1 MRHDPHT
8 AFKGLGVALIT
19 PFTPDGQIDFTR
31 LAELVNRVI
40 DNGVDYLL
48 ALGTTSEYPTLA
60 PPEKDDVLRCI
71 LETNANRLPVM
82 VGLGGPNTQFMI
94 RKLEHLAAFDVDA
107 ILTVTPYYN
116 KPSQAGLIAH
126 YKTFA
131 AATDMPVFLYNVPGR
146 TSCNL
151 EAATTLRIA
160 EECPNVVGIKEA
172 SGMMKQ
178 ILQLLAKRSEGFM
191 VISGDD
197 LLTLPLMTAG
207 ADGLI
212 SVMANAFPKKVADM
226 VHHIMRQELVEART
240 IHQQLVPLTVDCFK
254 EGSPAGVKAI
264 MSAMGLIDNALR
276 LPLVPVSEK
285 LQEEIGRLL
294 SAGL

>member
-1 MRHDPHT
+1 MRHDT
-8 AFKGLGVALIT
+8 LQSFKGLGVALIT
-19 PFTPDGQIDFTR
+19 PFTTDGKIDFPQ
-31 LAELVNRVI
+31 LESLVNNVV

-60 PPEKDDVLRCI
+60 PDEKDDVLRCI
-71 LETNANRLPVM
+71 LNANAGRLPVM

-94 RKLEHLAAFDVDA
+94 RKLERLAPFDVDA

-116 KPSQAGLIAH
+116 KPSQAGLVAH
-126 YKTFA
+126 YKTFT

-151 EAATTLRIA
+151 EWPTTLRIA
-160 EECPNVVGIKEA
+160 EECPNVVGVKEA

-178 ILQLLAKRSEGFM
+178 ILQLIANRPEGFL

-197 LLTLPLMTAG
+197 LLTLPLMAAG

-212 SVMANAFPKKVADM
+212 SVMANAFPAKVANM
-226 VHHIMRQELVEART
+226 VHHVMNQQLEEARR
-240 IHQQLVPLTVDCFK
+240 IHNQLVPLTINCFK

-264 MSAMGLIDNALR
+264 MAAQGLIENILR

-285 LQEEIGRLL
+285 LQEDIGRLL
-294 SAGL
+294 AAGC

>member
-1 MRHDPHT
+1 MRHDT
-8 AFKGLGVALIT
+8 LQSFKGLGVALIT
-19 PFTPDGQIDFTR
+19 PFTTDGKIDFPQ
-31 LAELVNRVI
+31 LESLVNNVV

-60 PPEKDDVLRCI
+60 PDEKDDVLRCI
-71 LETNANRLPVM
+71 LNANAGRLPVM

-94 RKLEHLAAFDVDA
+94 RKLERLAPFDVDA

-116 KPSQAGLIAH
+116 KPSQAGLVAH
-126 YKTFA
+126 YKAFT

-151 EAATTLRIA
+151 EWPTTLRIA
-160 EECPNVVGIKEA
+160 EECPNVVGVKEA

-178 ILQLLAKRSEGFM
+178 ILQLIANRPEGFL

-197 LLTLPLMTAG
+197 LLTLPLMAAG

-212 SVMANAFPKKVADM
+212 SVMANAFPAKVANM
-226 VHHIMRQELVEART
+226 VHHVMNQQLEEARR
-240 IHQQLVPLTVDCFK
+240 IHNQLVPLTINCFK

-264 MSAMGLIDNALR
+264 MAAQGLIENILR
-276 LPLVPVSEK
+276 LPLVPVSEN

-294 SAGL
+294 AAGC

>member
-1 MRHDPHT
+1 MRPDISQS
-8 AFKGLGVALIT
+8 FKGLGIALIT
-19 PFTPDGQIDFTR
+19 PFTPDGKIDYPR
-31 LAELVNRVI
+31 LEELVNRVI

-60 PPEKDDVLRCI
+60 PDEKDDVLRCI
-71 LETNANRLPVM
+71 LETNAKRLPVM

-94 RKLEHLAAFDVDA
+94 RKLEHLAPFDVDA

-116 KPSQAGLIAH
+116 KPSQAGLVAH
-126 YKTFA
+126 YKAFT

-151 EAATTLRIA
+151 EAETTLRIID
-160 EECPNVVGIKEA
+160 ECPNVVGIKEA
-172 SGMMKQ
+172 SGKMKQ
-178 ILQLLAKRSEGFM
+178 ILQLIAKRPANFM

-197 LLTLPLMTAG
+197 LLTLPLMAAG

-212 SVMANAFPKKVADM
+212 SVMANAFPAKVAAM
-226 VHHIMRQELVEART
+226 VHHIMKQELEEARR
-240 IHQQLVPLTVDCFK
+240 IHNQLVPLTIDCFK

-264 MSAMGLIDNALR
+264 MSAQKLIDNALR

-285 LQEEIGRLL
+285 LQEEIAKLV
-294 SAGL
+294 